1 MNGAIFYTTR
11 YGSTAQYAKWIS
23 EATGLP
29 AFDVN
34 GPRSNPSEYDFL
46 ILDSPIIYHKL
57 MFHKWVKRNFAS
69 IRNRP
74 VFLFSVS
81 GAGSGPKLD
90 AWLAGCLPAE
100 LISHVEHFALLGRQ
114 NPKEL
119 TWFDRLMLIIG
130 GLINPDPVA
139 SKEELNGFDLMNKS
153 SIKPIVDRIEQ
164 TRGDEDI
171 DPDLRAAA
179 Q

>member
-1 MNGAIFYTTR
+1 M
-11 YGSTAQYAKWIS
+11 
-23 EATGLP
+23 
-29 AFDVN
+29 
-34 GPRSNPSEYDFL
+34 
-46 ILDSPIIYHKL
+46 
-57 MFHKWVKRNFAS
+57 
-69 IRNRP
+69 
-74 VFLFSVS
+74 
-81 GAGSGPKLD
+81 D

-114 NPKEL
+114 NPKEP